1 MSRSAPVVPMS
12 QSPRDDLESR
22 QPPPPGCRRF
32 PSASPASCY
41 LPKFAK
47 PGLPLVKKVIAEFV
61 GTFILIFSAAATPIV
76 NQKYDGAATLLG
88 AATSAGLAVC
98 VVIFSIGHI
107 SGAHLNP
114 SVTIAFAA
122 ARHFPWKHVPGYV
135 LAQVLGSTAASFAL
149 KAIFHPF
156 HSGGVTVPTLSTAQ
170 AFFLEFVI
178 TFTLMFVIVAVA
190 TDTRAA
196 RELAGVAIGATVLLN
211 ILVAGPSTG
220 GSMNPVRTLGPAIAT
235 GNYEE
240 IWIYMIAPV
249 AGAIAGAYA
258 YTAVKLGAE
267 DQEESQP

>member
-1 MSRSAPVVPMS
+1 MSRSAPVAPIA

-32 PSASPASCY
+32 RSASPASCC
-41 LPKFAK
+41 LPTFAK
-47 PGLPLVKKVIAEFV
+47 PGPGLPLVKKVIAEFL

-98 VVIFSIGHI
+98 VVIISIGHI

-122 ARHFPWKHVPGYV
+122 ARHFPWTHVPGYV
-135 LAQVLGSTAASFAL
+135 VAQVLGSTAASFAL

-190 TDTRAA
+190 TDTRAV

-211 ILVAGPSTG
+211 VLVAG
-220 GSMNPVRTLGPAIAT
+220 
-235 GNYEE
+235 
-240 IWIYMIAPV
+240 
-249 AGAIAGAYA
+249 
-258 YTAVKLGAE
+258 
-267 DQEESQP
+267 